1 MTAQASL
8 CWSWSE
14 SQIVG
19 FIMRRLI
26 LYFPFQR
33 SSCIGSIDMMT
44 VQSVVQK
51 KTMGGG
57 KKFEIIT
64 ATNTY
69 RFVRSV
75 LFCHLF
81 SLSPGHM
88 DRFTHVCKFC
98 VYANFTHVSKS
109 VRVTAI
115 FPLLRIR
122 KICIYAKFALGLEQV
137 QISKFTFTYVS
148 KICIHANLSM

>member
-1 MTAQASL
+1 MKKLMYSL
-8 CWSWSE
+8 IT
-14 SQIVG
+14 QLHVNADQTG
-19 FIMRRLI
+19 LP
-26 LYFPFQR
+26 LD
-33 SSCIGSIDMMT
+33 CIIFLGCRTKM
-44 VQSVVQK
+44 
-51 KTMGGG
+51 
-57 KKFEIIT
+57 
-64 ATNTY
+64 
-69 RFVRSV
+69 
-75 LFCHLF
+75 LHL
-81 SLSPGHM
+81 LSPGHM

-109 VRVTAI
+109 VHVTAI